1 MKFKKKIIA
10 SITIL
15 IFAGIVITLA
25 FKFNN
30 NTQSGNTT
38 NSSSEVNVTE
48 ESKSEITVPKEED
61 KTETIKTEDKEQ
73 EDKEKKE
80 SEKNVDTKENKTE
93 SNREELTDNNKNTV
107 TSSKDNKK
115 DTTISN
121 KDTDKKDETQKQETK
136 KEQISLIIIDEVN
149 SNNLLSC
156 KVDLN
161 GTNSLE
167 DIMKNTLKDKG
178 VSSRIVNGYISMMY
192 NLRERDAGPL
202 SGWIFYVNGVKSPV
216 GISGVYP
223 KNGDTIEWKFV
234 KDGVNN

>member
-1 MKFKKKIIA
+1 MKFKKRIIA

-30 NTQSGNTT
+30 NTTTQSGNTT

-48 ESKSEITVPKEED
+48 ESKSEITVPKKED
-61 KTETIKTEDKEQ
+61 KKEDIKTEDKEQ
-73 EDKEKKE
+73 KE

-93 SNREELTDNNKNTV
+93 SNREESTDNNKNTV

-121 KDTDKKDETQKQETK
+121 KDTDKKDEPQKQETK